1 MKKSVKLVE
10 NGMIYP
16 ENLQDYLQENSD
28 FLVIG
33 IVGTQSVG
41 KSTILNLLAQNRIT
55 SDLCR
60 AMLNPANK
68 TDKDGDMAGNF
79 SAMNIDTPEEIFKT
93 ESLASGYN
101 GTSGVD
107 VYITP
112 NRVS

>member
-16 ENLQDYLQENSD
+16 ENLQEYLQENND

-55 SDLCR
+55 SDLCNEL
-60 AMLNPANK
+60 LNPTKRYKAE
-68 TDKDGDMAGNF
+68 DLAENF
-79 SAMNIDTPEEIFKT
+79 SAMNINTPEEVFKT
-93 ESLASGYN
+93 ESSANGFSG
-101 GTSGVD
+101 TLGVD